1 MFRSVGP
8 SRLQSLTR
16 IAAPA
21 VMPISIAEL
30 KAHSRIDNGIGED
43 AYLTSLLAAVVSYVD
58 GFGVLGRSM
67 ITQTWS
73 QAMQYPNGRIKL
85 DMGPVQSL
93 VAVRFFSESTNTL
106 ETATLANY
114 RLFASGDWAYVEP
127 IDETWPTAFDRP
139 DAVRVEFVAGYGS
152 AASDVPEDI
161 RHAMMLL
168 AGHWYENRESASAVK
183 MSDIPIGF
191 EMLMNNHRLTWY

>member
-73 QAMQYPNGRIKL
+73 QSMQYPNGRIRL

-93 VAVRFFSESTNTL
+93 VAVKFFSESTNTL

-127 IDETWPTAFDRP
+127 IDEAWPTAFDRP

-168 AGHWYENRESASAVK
+168 AGYWYENRESASAVK

-191 EMLMNNHRLTWY
+191 EMLMNNHRMTWY